1 VTELEL
7 KRKASELLAKN
18 RYADAIAL
26 YQNMIASSKKKNPAI
41 LNLIADIHVKQS
53 AFESAFEHYLEAS
66 RLYSEDGL
74 FHNAI
79 AVGKKIL
86 RLDRDQTEIYGLLG
100 NLYARQGL
108 GMDCIKFLNEYAR
121 RKEALDEYAAAL
133 ASYAEACEILSDCAE
148 VHIAYGGML
157 ERVGRKDDAAAAYGT
172 AARIFGEKGQLE
184 AARQWSRRA
193 GGGAPSTTT
202 GAAAAQADE
211 SAVKS
216 AAELMNLRTLD
227 DDPPAAPAAPAGK
240 AKDGNVPWT
249 AFDAAAKPDLPPP
262 PPLPGARPTP
272 ASPAAEA
279 PSPPKEKPAQAAP
292 PSTAGEGLELDLNAN
307 APVGEQKEFDLFS
320 EDDPPGLDGLDD
332 DPSGLDAIVTG
343 ASAGLTLD
351 LPGAP
356 DAAVPSVAEPEA
368 AAKEEAGET
377 RVGARASMDL
387 RDLPGIILPDH
398 ELALD
403 EAADPFEDAAEESA
417 AAAPPPA
424 AETPAAETSPPAA
437 PAAEPM
443 APIPAGLDPF
453 GEDADADLAAFFEST
468 AQNSNNGEQAV
479 VIGDD
484 FELLR
489 EGGDVSEVIADFRAA
504 TMEVLDMD
512 DFQAH
517 YDLGTTYMEM
527 ELFDESA
534 AEFEI
539 SAQGEEYALA
549 SREML
554 GYCFLRKGQIELA
567 IRELRKG
574 LEIPNHDERD
584 KLGLLY
590 NLGIAC
596 GVLDE
601 EQEAIRSFQR
611 ILEVDPNFRDT
622 RMRLERLVQNS
633 T

>member
-7 KRKASELLAKN
+7 KRKASELLAKA

-26 YQNMIASSKKKNPAI
+26 YQNLIASTKKKNPAI
-41 LNLIADIHVKQS
+41 LNLIGDIHVKQS
-53 AFESAFEHYLEAS
+53 EFESAFEHYLEAS
-66 RLYSEDGL
+66 RLYAEDGL

-86 RLDRDQTEIYGLLG
+86 RLDRDQTEVYGLLG

-133 ASYAEACEILSDCAE
+133 ASYAEACEILADCAE

-157 ERVGRKDDAAAAYGT
+157 ERVGRKEDAGIAYRS
-172 AARIFGEKGQLE
+172 ASQVFREKGQLE
-184 AARQWSRRA
+184 AAEQWARRA
-193 GGGAPSTTT
+193 GADEDDV
-202 GAAAAQADE
+202 AAAEAEAEDDGEVQSVAD
-211 SAVKS
+211 
-216 AAELMNLRTLD
+216 LMNLKMLD
-227 DDPPAAPAAPAGK
+227 DDAPAKPARPARPARSAADDK
-240 AKDGNVPWT
+240 VPWT
-249 AFDAAAKPDLPPP
+249 AFDATANPDLPPP
-262 PPLPGARPTP
+262 PPLPGTVPSSAAKPAADEPSHAGPPPTP
-272 ASPAAEA
+272 S
-279 PSPPKEKPAQAAP
+279 S
-292 PSTAGEGLELDLNAN
+292 AGEGMELDLNAN
-307 APVGEQKEFDLFS
+307 APVADRESLHLELFS
-320 EDDPPGLDGLDD
+320 QDDPPGLDDD
-332 DPSGLDAIVTG
+332 AFGDEPG
-343 ASAGLTLD
+343 GLTLE
-351 LPGAP
+351 LPDVP
-356 DAAVPSVAEPEA
+356 AARPVEEPEP
-368 AAKEEAGET
+368 AKAEEPEPQDEH
-377 RVGARASMDL
+377 ASMDL

-398 ELALD
+398 ALAS
-403 EAADPFEDAAEESA
+403 EAQA
-417 AAAPPPA
+417 
-424 AETPAAETSPPAA
+424 
-437 PAAEPM
+437 
-443 APIPAGLDPF
+443 DPF
-453 GEDADADLAAFFEST
+453 GESPQVPAGDVSRPAPVPAVPDPFDDDVDADADLAAFFEST

-504 TMEVLDMD
+504 TMEVLDLD
-512 DFQAH
+512 DYQAH

-539 SAQGEEYALA
+539 AARGENWALA

-574 LEIPNHDERD
+574 LEIPGHDERD

-596 GVLDE
+596 GVLDS
-601 EQEAIRSFQR
+601 EQDAIEAFQR

-633 T
+633 S